1 MDEKR
6 LKKVTVEFRP
16 RILRDVGYADLM
28 EGIDRV
34 TVLSPISL
42 MPEKTAIM
50 GVVKWSGREDEER
63 FTDNPLIDQ
72 VVDMGAVKDGRMYL
86 FLGKE
91 EPWYYQMIQ
100 MVMEDLRVFI
110 DWPVILEKER
120 IRIVW
125 IGYIENIA
133 KLMELFKDMK
143 MEETITSMVNYDPAR
158 SDLLDGLTSK
168 QYDTF
173 VESYDRG
180 FFDDR
185 RKVTINQ
192 LAKEQGVSAA
202 SYMKTLRR
210 AQRNLLKKIFANNT
224 RINMNP
230 L

>member
-1 MDEKR
+1 MTDKK
-6 LKKVTVEFRP
+6 LKKVAVEFRP
-16 RILRDVGYADLM
+16 KNLREVGYANLM
-28 EGIDRV
+28 EGVNRV

-50 GVVKWSGREDEER
+50 GIVKWSGREDVER

-86 FLGKE
+86 FLGRE
-91 EPWYYQMIQ
+91 EPWYYQMIKR
-100 MVMEDLRVFI
+100 VMEDLRVFI
-110 DWPVILEKER
+110 DWPVILEKDR

-125 IGYIENIA
+125 IGYIENVS
-133 KLMELFKDMK
+133 KLMELFKEMR
-143 MEETITSMVNYDPAR
+143 MEETITSIVNYDPAR

-168 QYDTF
+168 QYDTL
-173 VESYDRG
+173 VESYDKG

-192 LAKEQGVSAA
+192 LAKGQGVSPA

-210 AQRNLLKKIFANNT
+210 AQKNIIKGLLKY
-224 RINMNP
+224 RV
-230 L
+230 